1 MIFTFF
7 VLSFYKDIQKKYI
20 IFDIIG
26 EKSMLNFVLCDD
38 NLNILSKLK
47 EMFEILFFKND
58 IDAQVSFTSDKADEI
73 YNYVTSNHVDVL
85 VLDINLKSNVSGI
98 ELAKQI
104 RKDNKDIYIIFS
116 TGHLEYSLIAYSV
129 KTFDYLPKPL
139 TMERLEITLNRLL
152 DDINS
157 NKNKKFIKI
166 NNGTIVKEKEI
177 NFVKRNGMKVV
188 FCTDSKE
195 YETYSSFNKIES
207 ILSGNFVRCHKSFIV
222 NTSNIYNI
230 DKNTIIFKNN
240 STCGIGPKYKD
251 TLMEV
256 FKNGNF

>member
-1 MIFTFF
+1 
-7 VLSFYKDIQKKYI
+7 
-20 IFDIIG
+20 
-26 EKSMLNFVLCDD
+26 MLNFVLCDD

-47 EMFEILFFKND
+47 EMFEILFFKNE

-73 YNYVTSNHVDVL
+73 YKYVTSNPVDVL
-85 VLDINLKSNVSGI
+85 VLDINLKSKVSGI
-98 ELAKQI
+98 ELAKQV
-104 RKDNKDIYIIFS
+104 RKNNKDIYIIFS
-116 TGHLEYSLIAYSV
+116 TGHLEYSLVAYSV

-152 DDINS
+152 EDINS
-157 NKNKKFIKI
+157 NSGKKFIKI

-177 NFVKRNGMKVV
+177 NYIKRDGMKVV
-188 FCTDSKE
+188 FCTNTDT

-230 DKNTIIFKNN
+230 NKNTIIFKNN

-251 TLMEV
+251 NLMEV
-256 FKNGNF
+256 FNNGNF